1 MSSFNPA
8 LLRLVCLEM
17 EIVPNIS
24 LDKDGDELKSM
35 LDQLTPEEA
44 HKCKRK
50 FRKIHR
56 KLRKQKVKKAKNNR
70 SKKELLRKFGN
81 CNEDPDNIQRRRRR
95 DLVRSHVRNQ
105 SLTKWN
111 NE

>member
-24 LDKDGDELKSM
+24 LD
-35 LDQLTPEEA
+35 
-44 HKCKRK
+44 
-50 FRKIHR
+50 
-56 KLRKQKVKKAKNNR
+56 KVKKAKNNR